1 MIGRNI
7 PYANFGYSS
16 TVRFL
21 SDLSDVVRIN
31 RSGNDYH
38 LMCVADESTKHIVKM
53 VAKQK
58 APKHKPTTRPKTT
71 RYVYTNSVE
80 KQRLPR
86 FQRSSAP
93 SNKVLPSSIETEI
106 VHLLLRN
113 SLGLRLGE
121 FLTSYR
127 TYYGRELLFKD
138 HGFYTLQECLESISS
153 IILKPLDNDVL
164 IKYSSA
170 PEETYFVTVDQNT
183 NSRKTFKSTSLPVA
197 NTTQSTFD
205 QSRQISN
212 NYTDKCASTASSKL
226 SHFNTPTRLDSS
238 SPINTF
244 GACASSVRNSKK
256 PFFND
261 QDSDP
266 TYGHFKP
273 NPWSKFRFNGNEK
286 VQNLLDLN
294 LNANNSGLCEKNVNE
309 SHVSEKIKDNL
320 RKIIGTYRHGIWAK
334 EFPAIY
340 QEITN
345 TEFDLHSLRF
355 YDMASFVDAVPEILA
370 RKSTVGSKKDWIIL
384 PADKV
389 DEFDVSNPKSAS
401 LMIESIIASTRKILQ
416 AYPEGIP
423 LSEFLHVYCLNCT
436 EPLLLEELGF
446 DCIEHL
452 LICIEDRVP
461 LEIKKIE
468 DRKFVCFVQSQKKF
482 SPSSPK
488 HEPLP
493 EKAVSP
499 SSEYVQQ
506 AIPDNLNYQHSS
518 ISVYI
523 AEVNDPNHFYFQI
536 IGPTT
541 SDTLKS
547 LYDDMETFYNKYE
560 HKYRMNFKHISIG
573 IRCVAKWPKD
583 CLWYRVRVIALPSP
597 EVVKV
602 IYVDYG
608 TVSDLKYSDLRYLC
622 AEFANFPAQALKG
635 SLVDIEPP
643 NNNVSW
649 SIQASNRFLKMISD
663 ISLVASVTDIVNDV
677 YYMRLWNTNSTNNI
691 NINLSS
697 VLVKEGLAK
706 NKPPHPESNTQTA
719 TATTPTAS
727 KDGNKTVVTFFE
739 KFVEAFK
746 VNTTQKSENLPTI
759 LLEQL
764 TKVIETS
771 MNQQQ
776 GAISPPVENLVETA
790 SPSNSDSSPID
801 IDSDGE
807 IFDAD
812 DDAFFEELYQNTVT
826 RQYIKSIRTKDWYEF
841 NVLIYQNELFIS
853 GGDIAGLIWSDKD
866 SDYFLQRVQNSEV
879 DFKFINVTEN
889 ENLELFRQVKN
900 SSVKG
905 LKKVMDKECL
915 VIAPLKTLIPIL
927 NLFGHPS
934 VELRLMI
941 RKIIKDFSPFLCAW
955 MGTSSTETEDIEA
968 GGRPETDDDKVNR
981 LNLCQLQTM
990 KAGICL
996 RRSKLK
1002 EDLREIFQRRKLN
1015 YSLFLCKKLK
1025 AAVICFLLMYIMN
1038 LERYFFL

>member
-7 PYANFGYSS
+7 PYANFGYTS

-38 LMCVADESTKHIVKM
+38 LMCVADENTKHIVQM

-80 KQRLPR
+80 KQRPSR
-86 FQRSSAP
+86 FQRSS
-93 SNKVLPSSIETEI
+93 
-106 VHLLLRN
+106 
-113 SLGLRLGE
+113 G
-121 FLTSYR
+121 
-127 TYYGRELLFKD
+127 
-138 HGFYTLQECLESISS
+138 
-153 IILKPLDNDVL
+153 
-164 IKYSSA
+164 
-170 PEETYFVTVDQNT
+170 
-183 NSRKTFKSTSLPVA
+183 TSLPLA

-226 SHFNTPTRLDSS
+226 SHFNTPTR
-238 SPINTF
+238 
-244 GACASSVRNSKK
+244 ASSVRNSEE
-256 PFFND
+256 PFFHD

-266 TYGHFKP
+266 TYEHFKP
-273 NPWSKFRFNGNEK
+273 NSYNYCDSTAVNLSSRDKSPLLDNSGISLSKFRFNGNEK
-286 VQNLLDLN
+286 VQNLQDLN
-294 LNANNSGLCEKNVNE
+294 LNANNSGLCKKNVNE

-355 YDMASFVDAVPEILA
+355 YDMASFVDAVPDILA
-370 RKSTVGSKKDWIIL
+370 RKSIVGSKKDWIIL

-423 LSEFLHVYCLNCT
+423 LSEFLHAYCLNCT

-468 DRKFVCFVQSQKKF
+468 GGKLVCFLQSQKKF
-482 SPSSPK
+482 SPSPPK
-488 HEPLP
+488 HESLP

-499 SSEYVQQ
+499 FSVYVQQ

-560 HKYRMNFKHISIG
+560 HKYRMNFKHINIG

-608 TVSDLKYSDLRYLC
+608 TVSDLKYSDLRVPL
-622 AEFANFPAQALKG
+622 ALKG

-663 ISLVASVTDIVNDV
+663 ISLVAFVTDIVNDV

-691 NINLSS
+691 NINISS

-706 NKPPHPESNTQTA
+706 NKPLHPESNTQTA
-719 TATTPTAS
+719 TATAPTPTAS
-727 KDGNKTVVTFFE
+727 NDENKTVVTFFE
-739 KFVEAFK
+739 KLVEAWK
-746 VNTTQKSENLPTI
+746 VNATQKSENLPTI

-764 TKVIETS
+764 TEVIQTS

-776 GAISPPVENLVETA
+776 SAISPPVENLVETA

-866 SDYFLQRVQNSEV
+866 SDYFLQRVQNREV

-889 ENLELFRQVKN
+889 ENLELFRQVKKSF

-934 VELRLMI
+934 LELRLMI

-955 MGTSSTETEDIEA
+955 MGTSSRETEDIEA

-981 LNLCQLQTM
+981 LNLCELQTM
-990 KAGICL
+990 KVGICL

-1002 EDLREIFQRRKLN
+1002 EDDVEEMERLRLLYDIVLDRIAE
-1015 YSLFLCKKLK
+1015 